1 MELLGLVWDDN
12 KGAIQILN
20 SRKLKT
26 SSQGGH
32 TAFTHGR
39 LRFDLIM
46 GTGSHEGDD
55 EGSAMGNETRG
66 HGVVFSADTEE
77 LAGYGFVALSPER
90 PTPFSSRTPPVALP
104 SPPGCLWHPRRS
116 LLACAVRSV
125 LQTPTS
131 AVPRSARYLHLSAKV
146 REQRSRLRFG
156 GACRRDRNAVRLAWS
171 VDQLISVASFEGVA
185 SAARC
190 LSIGEQKRGGWEIVG
205 ARV

>member
-90 PTPFSSRTPPVALP
+90 PTPLLVKNAACCPTIAPWMPVA
-104 SPPGCLWHPRRS
+104 PPPIAACLR
-116 LLACAVRSV
+116 CAIRATNPDVC
-125 LQTPTS
+125 
-131 AVPRSARYLHLSAKV
+131 
-146 REQRSRLRFG
+146 
-156 GACRRDRNAVRLAWS
+156 GAS
-171 VDQLISVASFEGVA
+171 
-185 SAARC
+185 
-190 LSIGEQKRGGWEIVG
+190 
-205 ARV
+205 